1 MERIKKATVTGI
13 TTAALL
19 AGSVGV
25 SMAVVDSSPSKTVT
39 ARDSGRDERPALT
52 ARATKRGVA
61 AWQQFRVYGSARQLP
76 PGTRVRLQQRQGG
89 QWTTL
94 PASMNTTR
102 KATYKMRVYLGF
114 KGRNTLRIV
123 GGGMASA
130 PFTVTVR

>member
-76 PGTRVRLQQRQGG
+76 PAPVCV
-89 QWTTL
+89 
-94 PASMNTTR
+94 SSS
-102 KATYKMRVYLGF
+102 
-114 KGRNTLRIV
+114 GRAVSGR
-123 GGGMASA
+123 
-130 PFTVTVR
+130 PCPRR